1 MKRLV
6 WIAVGGVA
14 VGVAAEVTSYATGT
28 RLPDV
33 LRDVCVG
40 WAFLAAGIVAWWR
53 RPQYGTG
60 RLMVAEGFAW
70 FIGNFQG
77 LGLAL
82 VFSLSYWFAALN
94 QAVLAHL
101 VLSFP
106 RGRLESRA
114 ARLLVL
120 GTYALVVVAGFA
132 NMATADPPTGDKP
145 DYLCGSR
152 CPQNALL
159 LVHSQPLAV
168 ATNQI
173 YYLGAVAIGIALLA
187 FLVRRWAKASVPERR
202 ALLPVW
208 VTGFLLVFIIVGDL
222 GAALPGGESDPVSV
236 AVVWMSDLSQLAIPL
251 AFLLGVLLVQLKRG
265 AVGELVVELGQ
276 APAPAPARL
285 RDALARTLGDRSLE
299 LAFWVPEV
307 GGYVTAEGESVT
319 LPEPDGPRAV
329 TLVERHGQPLAAIVY
344 DPALSDDARLV
355 EAAQAAAGIGL
366 ENERLHAE
374 IRARLEEVRASRV
387 RILEAGDAE
396 RRRVERNLHD
406 GAQQRLISVAFSLQ
420 LASAQVQR
428 HPDPAL
434 EETIDRAR
442 RELQDA
448 VAELRELAS
457 GIHPPI
463 LVHRGLGPA
472 LTSLAES
479 APLPVIIDAPN
490 RRYPLLVESTAYY
503 VASEG
508 VANAAKHAA
517 ASWVEVR
524 VTERGERL
532 VVEVRDEGAGGA
544 NLGRGSGLQGLG
556 DRAAA
561 LGGRLEVESPPGM
574 GTRLRAELPL
584 QSSPQMPASEE
595 AAPAQDQAL

>member
-6 WIAVGGVA
+6 WIAVAGVA
-14 VGVAAEVTSYATGT
+14 VGVAAEVTSYRTGT
-28 RLPDV
+28 RVPDV
-33 LRDVCVG
+33 VRDVCVG
-40 WAFLAAGIVAWWR
+40 WAFIAAGVVAWWR
-53 RPQYGTG
+53 RPEYRTG
-60 RLMVAEGFAW
+60 CLMVAEGFAW

-77 LGLAL
+77 LGVAL
-82 VFSLSYWFAALN
+82 IFSLSYWFAALN

-101 VLSFP
+101 LLSFP

-114 ARLLVL
+114 ARVLAL
-120 GTYALVVVAGFA
+120 GTYALVVVGGFA
-132 NMATADPPTGDKP
+132 TMVTADPQTGDRA
-145 DYLCGSR
+145 DYLCGSG

-159 LVHSQPLAV
+159 LVHSQALSL
-168 ATNQI
+168 ATNRL
-173 YYLGAVAIGIALLA
+173 YYLGAVVIGFALLA
-187 FLVRRWAKASVPERR
+187 FLVRRWAKASMPERR
-202 ALLPVW
+202 SLLPVW
-208 VTGFLLVFIIVGDL
+208 VTGFLLIFIIIGDVGTAL
-222 GAALPGGESDPVSV
+222 GGRGSDTISL
-236 AVVWMSDLSQLAIPL
+236 VVLWTSDLSQLAIPL
-251 AFLLGVLLVQLKRG
+251 AFLLGLLMMQLKRG

-276 APAPAPARL
+276 APAAAGL

-307 GGYVTAEGESVT
+307 GPYVTAKGETVT
-319 LPEPDGPRAV
+319 LPEPGGPRAV
-329 TLVERHGQPLAAIVY
+329 TLIERHGQPLAAIVY

-355 EAAQAAAGIGL
+355 EAAQAAAAIGL

-387 RILEAGDAE
+387 RILEAADAE

-406 GAQQRLISVAFSLQ
+406 GAQQRLISVAFALQ

-434 EETIDRAR
+434 GKTIHRAR

-448 VAELRELAS
+448 VGELRELAR

-479 APLPVIIDAPN
+479 APLPVIIEVPN

-524 VTERGERL
+524 ATEHGEFL
-532 VVEVRDEGAGGA
+532 VVEVRDDGAGGA
-544 NLGRGSGLQGLG
+544 NPGRGSGLQGLA

-561 LGGRLEVESPPGM
+561 LGGRLEVESPPGV

-584 QSSPQMPASEE
+584 QSSPQMPGGQE
-595 AAPAQDQAL
+595 AAPAEDQAL